1 MSERIPQADF
11 LAILYESFERGQDIV
26 FTPTGTSMLPMLD
39 GKTDEVTFSPA
50 PDKLKKYDVAF
61 YVRRR
66 TGQLVLHRMVG
77 FDKNGGYVFSGDNQ
91 YYYEYGVKHEDILAL
106 MTSFT
111 RKGKKRSVTDLSYRF
126 YVRRMMIKKRIRII
140 LSKIYRKL
148 RG

>member
-11 LAILYESFERGQDIV
+11 LAILSESFDRGQELS

-39 GKTDEVTFSPA
+39 GESDIVTFSPA
-50 PDKLKKYDVAF
+50 PERLKKYDVAF
-61 YVRRR
+61 YVRRA
-66 TGQLVLHRMVG
+66 TDQLVLHRMVG
-77 FDKNGGYVFSGDNQ
+77 FDKDGGYIFSGDNQ
-91 YYYEYGVKHEDILAL
+91 YYYEYGVKGGDIIAL

-111 RKGKKRSVTDLSYRF
+111 HNGRTYGVNDFSYRL
-126 YVRRMMIKKRIRII
+126 YIRRMMIKKRIRII